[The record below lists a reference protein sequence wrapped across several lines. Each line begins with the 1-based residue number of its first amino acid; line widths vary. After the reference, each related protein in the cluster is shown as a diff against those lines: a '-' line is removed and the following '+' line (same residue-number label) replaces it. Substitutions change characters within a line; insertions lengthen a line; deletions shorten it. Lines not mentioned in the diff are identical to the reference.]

1 MRGVGND
8 RCDHVAGVLSSTPD
22 LGLASLAKRDRMAKS
37 VMMFANSRSTNREC
51 HLPFRHGSR
60 GRSRR
65 RILRLPVSAPIES
78 TSTLNLHSA
87 WPGHVARLRG
97 ALQASASGYGRA
109 ISQKVLNCFELRL
122 TKITLIISLLLLRLD
137 RHPILPTD
145 CLNVTKTEAIA
156 S

>member
-37 VMMFANSRSTNREC
+37 VMMFANSSSTNREC

-60 GRSRR
+60 ARSRR

-87 WPGHVARLRG
+87 WPGHAALLRG

-109 ISQKVLNCFELRL
+109 ISRYGFARCSSVCERSAIGRKRICGGVERIQPFK
-122 TKITLIISLLLLRLD
+122 
-137 RHPILPTD
+137 LP
-145 CLNVTKTEAIA
+145 LMGSQLERFL
-156 S
+156 